1 MIMISNYEPLSKLNN
16 LNDHDAVLNRIKAV
30 KAERFPGDL
39 EAFQLTDPVTGEVTY
54 KELRFLAK
62 PNETVT
68 YSLAEIQA
76 LPDNEKVTLRT
87 STMRNNQVY
96 APIVNTAHNNNN
108 NTLSQN
114 ASQNSQSSDS
124 LQNNQVYTPIVNTAH
139 NNNNNTHT
147 HNATQ
152 NSQSS
157 DSLQNNQVNTVS
169 SNTNTSDQSI
179 STQTSESKPKCS
191 RGKSTIIITK
201 LPKKTTTINEQH
213 TEQACSKAVKERL
226 RDFLKRTQTKSA
238 QQSSEESEIF
248 DETSFTSDSD
258 TSDEKVKRKF
268 SGSLRSNFKRKERS
282 RSSFALMTETET
294 SRSSND
300 EHVSI
305 GDLTENE
312 INDIKSIINGM
323 KEIVELNDF

>member
-124 LQNNQVYTPIVNTAH
+124 LQNNQV
-139 NNNNNTHT
+139 
-147 HNATQ
+147 
-152 NSQSS
+152 
-157 DSLQNNQVNTVS
+157 NTVS
-169 SNTNTSDQSI
+169 SNINTSDQSI

-213 TEQACSKAVKERL
+213 TEKACSKAVKERL

-282 RSSFALMTETET
+282 RSSYALMTETET